1 MKFQFVLFLFFFF
14 FLYSSCI
21 TDSQTCIS
29 TETAY
34 LDSVYVPK
42 TGLVNQDIPI
52 SFFYGV
58 HNGCG
63 KFIGF
68 NITEEGNT
76 QFCQVKVE
84 YNGCQ
89 CTAIYFTENK
99 IYNFKTAA
107 PGSYYFKYLRGANVY
122 TTDTLVVN

>member
-1 MKFQFVLFLFFFF
+1 MKAILTIVSATCMLFFAA
-14 FLYSSCI
+14 CI
-21 TDSQTCIS
+21 TESQTCIS

-34 LDSVYVPK
+34 LDSVFVPK

-107 PGSYYFKYLRGANVY
+107 TGSYYFKYLRGANVY